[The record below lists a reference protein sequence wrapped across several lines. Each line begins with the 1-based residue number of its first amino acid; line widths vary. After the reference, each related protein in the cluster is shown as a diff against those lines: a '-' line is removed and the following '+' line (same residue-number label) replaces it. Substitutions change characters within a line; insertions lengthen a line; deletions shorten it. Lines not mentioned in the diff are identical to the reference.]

1 MRSVSEIKPL
11 INSLMNCLID
21 FLRAPIESQI
31 KSQIKSQ
38 VKTWI
43 KSFWSIVWSSLKSS
57 LWSNLKDLT
66 TIKTLKKWVILFSR
80 KKSFLMVSTVIFCTL
95 CTFLGQKWASS
106 SPLYIYAHNQYHYL
120 HPSSYLTHC
129 SILNLFI
136 SSHSWYFDFNMIEIL
151 GLFS

>member
-1 MRSVSEIKPL
+1 MT
-11 INSLMNCLID
+11 INSQ
-21 FLRAPIESQI
+21 IESQIKSRNKSQI

-43 KSFWSIVWSSLKSS
+43 KSFWSIVWCNLWSSLKSS

-66 TIKTLKKWVILFSR
+66 TIKTSKKWVILFSR

-129 SILNLFI
+129 SIFYLFI
-136 SSHSWYFDFNMIEIL
+136 SSDSWYFDFNQIEIL
-151 GLFS
+151 ELFS

>member
-1 MRSVSEIKPL
+1 MT
-11 INSLMNCLID
+11 
-21 FLRAPIESQI
+21 I
-31 KSQIKSQ
+31 KSQIESQTKSWNKSL

-43 KSFWSIVWSSLKSS
+43 KSFWLIIWCYLWSSLKSS

-66 TIKTLKKWVILFSR
+66 TMKISKNESYFFPWK

-129 SILNLFI
+129 SIFDLFI
-136 SSHSWYFDFNMIEIL
+136 FLHSWYFDFNMIEIL